1 MIYEW
6 YGGFMTP
13 STYLSSVFLQVA
25 FTFLTTSQTPD
36 RQTEGREEGKKEGMK
51 TKQARKSSI

>member
-1 MIYEW
+1 
-6 YGGFMTP
+6 MTP